1 MFASVSLW
9 WDPMFAGCY
18 CLTDIGLELGS
29 PDTVLSYGML
39 GNGHQQVFQTKRL
52 FFKRTDSS
60 FGLLIDWWTC
70 LHVPAGAWPF
80 SAQTVLEKGAQLPWN
95 LNTVNSSVLFIVFN
109 YKTCRFWKNSKVKS
123 TQEAVT
129 VADKWQSA
137 KKACVI
143 NHFWRK
149 NFDKINTLYFNG
161 EENKFFSCFFFFT
174 VRWSL
179 CLLLFKIVSI
189 NSVKILFI
197 FVSLLYNLF

>member
-1 MFASVSLW
+1 MFFRRKGFSSK
-9 WDPMFAGCY
+9 DRIP
-18 CLTDIGLELGS
+18 
-29 PDTVLSYGML
+29 VLVYW
-39 GNGHQQVFQTKRL
+39 
-52 FFKRTDSS
+52 
-60 FGLLIDWWTC
+60 LIDGPACMSQLAPDPSAHRQSWRRGRSYHGTWTA
-70 LHVPAGAWPF
+70 LYYLLFSIIKHAGSEKTLRF
-80 SAQTVLEKGAQLPWN
+80 RVL
-95 LNTVNSSVLFIVFN
+95 
-109 YKTCRFWKNSKVKS
+109 

-179 CLLLFKIVSI
+179 CLLFFKIVSI